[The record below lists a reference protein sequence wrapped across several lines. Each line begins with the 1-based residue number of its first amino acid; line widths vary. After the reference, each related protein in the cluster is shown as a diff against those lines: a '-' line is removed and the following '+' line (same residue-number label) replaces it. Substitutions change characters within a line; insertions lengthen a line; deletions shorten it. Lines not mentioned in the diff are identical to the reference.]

1 MSLWD
6 WLLGG
11 PNEAQYLRPRRESRG
26 LGPGCES
33 ISCDGCG
40 AGNGTRCRC
49 DAELQRPRRWFE

>member
-6 WLLGG
+6 WILGS
-11 PNEAQYLRPRRESRG
+11 NEDAYLRPRRESRG

-40 AGNGTRCRC
+40 AGNGTPCRC
-49 DAELQRPRRWFE
+49 DPELGRRRRWFE